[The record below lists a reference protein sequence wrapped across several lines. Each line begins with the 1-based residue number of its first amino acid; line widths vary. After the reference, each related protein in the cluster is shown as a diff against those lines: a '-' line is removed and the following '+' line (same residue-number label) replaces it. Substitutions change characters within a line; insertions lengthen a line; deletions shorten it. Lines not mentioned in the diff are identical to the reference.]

1 MRMRL
6 AKILLSGLI
15 CLGVAFQGFAGAA
28 LVEPPCPMTQ
38 AAPDTAMSPAM
49 SGEQMHDCCTDA
61 ATFAKTGKMCKSGM
75 ACLSVSQAPRTFL
88 GLIAHVA
95 TVDRV
100 TPIPAPLIDTF
111 DPSSVWRPPAL
122 I

>member
-6 AKILLSGLI
+6 AKILLSGLV
-15 CLGVAFQGFAGAA
+15 CLGVAFQGVAGAA
-28 LVEPPCPMTQ
+28 VVEPPCPMTQ

-75 ACLSVSQAPRTFL
+75 ACLSVSQAPRTYL
-88 GLIAHVA
+88 GLVVHVA
-95 TVDRV
+95 TVDLV
-100 TPIPAPLIDTF
+100 TPNPAPLIDSF

>member
-6 AKILLSGLI
+6 AKILLSGLV

-28 LVEPPCPMTQ
+28 VVEPPCPMTQ
-38 AAPDTAMSPAM
+38 AAPDAAMSPTM
-49 SGEQMHDCCTDA
+49 SGKQMHDCCTDA

-75 ACLSVSQAPRTFL
+75 ACLSVSQAPRTYP

-95 TVDRV
+95 TVGLV
-100 TPIPAPLIDTF
+100 TPIPPPLLDSF